1 MEEINLNEIFV
12 ALWTKKKIIIATTI
26 IFALIG
32 CLAFVIVNNFTK
44 DEIVEESQS
53 LYYAQTTFI
62 VSTSQTTTTHVNTE
76 IENANLPFDIIENSR
91 VSLDETIIQTYN
103 EIIKSQTT
111 LNNII
116 QKLNLDINVNTLY
129 NYIAVSR
136 IPNTNLTRIIVAYPD
151 KDQAVQ
157 IADELMNDFYNNMST
172 LYFIDQVSV
181 IDKAYI
187 LSDTDMANVF
197 KTYIQAY
204 ASASDT
210 KTLEQMVTNLGLDN
224 LISDKY
230 LSRIF
235 NNEIF
240 TDKDIEKLGITNTL
254 ESIIHKEP
262 IVIISAIKYTIIAAI
277 LGGLASVFV
286 IAIIE
291 LFDKTIKNEEYVNTK
306 KLAFIDNKD
315 NTEIFSILK
324 IKLDS
329 NKSILLTSDENN
341 NNLNYVSNQLA
352 TAFANS
358 KKKTLLLN
366 LTSNESDLVKKAN
379 EKGFGDYLNNIKDLN
394 KYISKTNIEN
404 LDVLLSGTISNL
416 EENKLKKAISD
427 LEEHYDNII
436 INSNN
441 ILENAISLEIS
452 KLIKN
457 TVLVETQRNSK
468 IDKYNKAQETISEVD
483 GHILG
488 TILVK

>member
-1 MEEINLNEIFV
+1 MEEINLNEIF
-12 ALWTKKKIIIATTI
+12 ATLWAKKKIIIATTI

-44 DEIVEESQS
+44 DEIVEESQN

-62 VSTSQTTTTHVNTE
+62 VSTSQTTTTHVNTSV
-76 IENANLPFDIIENSR
+76 ENADLPFDITENSR
-91 VSLDETIIQTYN
+91 VSLDETIIKTYN
-103 EIIKSQTT
+103 EMIKSQTN

-116 QKLNLDINVNTLY
+116 QKLNLDIDTNTLY

-136 IPNTNLTRIIVAYPD
+136 IQNTNLTRIIVAYPN
-151 KDQAVQ
+151 KDQAIQ
-157 IADELMNDFYNNMST
+157 IADELMNEFYNSMST

-187 LSDTDMANVF
+187 LSDTDMANIF
-197 KTYIQAY
+197 KTYIQTY
-204 ASASDT
+204 ATDT
-210 KTLEQMVTNLGLDN
+210 KNLEKMITNLNLDN
-224 LISDKY
+224 LISDQY
-230 LSRIF
+230 LSNIF
-235 NNEIF
+235 EKEIF
-240 TDKDIEKLGITNTL
+240 TDKDIEKLEITNTL
-254 ESIIHKEP
+254 ESIINKEP
-262 IVIISAIKYTIIAAI
+262 TVIFSTIKYTFITAI
-277 LGGLASVFV
+277 LSVLASVSIIV
-286 IAIIE
+286 IIE
-291 LFDKTIKNEEYVNTK
+291 LFDKTIKNEEYINTK
-306 KLAFIDNKD
+306 KLAFVDKKN
-315 NTEIFSILK
+315 NNEIFDILK

-341 NNLNYVSNQLA
+341 DNVNYVSNQLA
-352 TAFANS
+352 ITFANS

-394 KYISKTNIEN
+394 KYISKTNTDN
-404 LDVLLSGTISNL
+404 LDVLLSGNIANF

-452 KLIKN
+452 KLVKN
-457 TVLVETQRNSK
+457 TVLVETQRKSK
-468 IDKYNKAQETISEVD
+468 IDKFNKAQETISEVN
-483 GHILG
+483 GQLLG

>member
-1 MEEINLNEIFV
+1 MEEINLNEIFA
-12 ALWTKKKIIIATTI
+12 ALWAKKKIIIATAI

-44 DEIVEESQS
+44 DEIVEENQN

-62 VSTSQTTTTHVNTE
+62 VSTSQTTTTHVNTTV
-76 IENANLPFDIIENSR
+76 ENADLPFDITENSR
-91 VSLDETIIQTYN
+91 VSLDETIIKTYN
-103 EIIKSQTT
+103 EIIKSQTN

-116 QKLNLDINVNTLY
+116 QRLNLDIDINTLY

-136 IPNTNLTRIIVAYPD
+136 IPNTNLTRIIVAYTD
-151 KDQAVQ
+151 KDQAIQ
-157 IADELMNDFYNNMST
+157 IADELMNEFYNSMST

-187 LSDTDMANVF
+187 LSYTDMANIF

-204 ASASDT
+204 ATDT
-210 KTLEQMVTNLGLDN
+210 NALEKMITNLNLDN
-224 LISDKY
+224 LISDQY
-230 LSRIF
+230 LSNIF
-235 NNEIF
+235 EKEIF
-240 TDKDIEKLGITNTL
+240 TDKDIEKLEITNNL

-262 IVIISAIKYTIIAAI
+262 TAIFSTIKYIFIAAI
-277 LGGLASVFV
+277 LGVLASVSIIV
-286 IAIIE
+286 IIE
-291 LFDKTIKNEEYVNTK
+291 LFDKTIKNEEYINTK
-306 KLAFIDNKD
+306 KLAFIDKENSKEMFD
-315 NTEIFSILK
+315 ILK

-341 NNLNYVSNQLA
+341 DNVNYVSNQLA
-352 TAFANS
+352 IAFANS

-394 KYISKTNIEN
+394 KYISKTSIEN
-404 LDVLLSGTISNL
+404 LDVLLSGSISNF

-441 ILENAISLEIS
+441 ILENAISLEVS
-452 KLIKN
+452 KLVKN
-457 TVLVETQRNSK
+457 TVLVETQRKSK
-468 IDKYNKAQETISEVD
+468 IDKFNKAQETISEIN
-483 GHILG
+483 GQLLG

>member
-1 MEEINLNEIFV
+1 MEEINLNEIF
-12 ALWTKKKIIIATTI
+12 ATLWAKKKIIIATTI

-44 DEIVEESQS
+44 DEIVEESQN

-62 VSTSQTTTTHVNTE
+62 VSTSQTTTTHVNTAV
-76 IENANLPFDIIENSR
+76 ENADLPFDITENSR
-91 VSLDETIIQTYN
+91 VSLDETIIKTYN
-103 EIIKSQTT
+103 EMIKSQTN

-116 QKLNLDINVNTLY
+116 QKLNLDIDINTLY
-129 NYIAVSR
+129 NYISVSR
-136 IPNTNLTRIIVAYPD
+136 ISNTNLTRIIVAYPN
-151 KDQAVQ
+151 KDQAIQ
-157 IADELMNDFYNNMST
+157 IADELMNEFYNSMST

-187 LSDTDMANVF
+187 LSDTDMANIF
-197 KTYIQAY
+197 KTYIQTY
-204 ASASDT
+204 ATDT
-210 KTLEQMVTNLGLDN
+210 NALEKMLTNLNLDN
-224 LISDKY
+224 LISDQY
-230 LSRIF
+230 LTDIF
-235 NNEIF
+235 EKEIF
-240 TDKDIEKLGITNTL
+240 TDKDIEKLEVTNTL

-262 IVIISAIKYTIIAAI
+262 TVIFSTIKYTVIIAI
-277 LGGLASVFV
+277 LGALASVSIIV
-286 IAIIE
+286 IIE
-291 LFDKTIKNEEYVNTK
+291 LFDKTIKNEEYINTK
-306 KLAFIDNKD
+306 KLAFVDKEN
-315 NTEIFSILK
+315 NNEIFDMLK

-341 NNLNYVSNQLA
+341 DNVNYVSNQLA
-352 TAFANS
+352 IAFANS

-379 EKGFGDYLNNIKDLN
+379 EKGFGDYLNNIKDLS

-404 LDVLLSGTISNL
+404 LDVLLSGNIANF
-416 EENKLKKAISD
+416 EENTLKKAISD

-452 KLIKN
+452 KLVKN
-457 TVLVETQRNSK
+457 TVLVETQRKSK
-468 IDKYNKAQETISEVD
+468 IDKFNKAQETIEEVN
-483 GHILG
+483 GQLLG